1 MTKKEMIFFWNS
13 VWPWD
18 FLDGPVVGNLPAN
31 AEYTGL
37 IPVQEDPTCYGVTKP
52 LRHIFGAGSPREAH
66 ALQ

>member
-18 FLDGPVVGNLPAN
+18 FLDGPVVGNLPAK

-37 IPVQEDPTCYGVTKP
+37 IPVQEDPACFAAKLTSLHHNY
-52 LRHIFGAGSPREAH
+52 
-66 ALQ
+66 

>member
-37 IPVQEDPTCYGVTKP
+37 IPVQEDP
-52 LRHIFGAGSPREAH
+52 H
-66 ALQ
+66 ALQQNS